1 MLSLKA
7 SKSSFNLNDFFFLF
21 FLSGMCKGILF
32 VKRRYR
38 HV

>member
-7 SKSSFNLNDFFFLF
+7 SKSSFNLNDFKKK